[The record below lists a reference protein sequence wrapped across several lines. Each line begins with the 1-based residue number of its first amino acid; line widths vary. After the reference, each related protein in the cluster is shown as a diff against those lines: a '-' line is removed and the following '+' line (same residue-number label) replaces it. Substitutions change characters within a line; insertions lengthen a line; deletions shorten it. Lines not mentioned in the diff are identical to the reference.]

1 MAEVNFPIG
10 SRVAL
15 KDGMDAVYLLALPQA
30 EGFVRDHKVDPDGFP
45 LVYVEWDTD
54 HWRFNGQRD
63 GWTFEEH
70 FDLKE
75 RPSVS
80 EHEPK
85 PELSDFLAQL
95 QGEPPKISDEQAQEF
110 FDELSDALEHAT
122 DGEGFLLISVRRR
135 QTEEGE
141 VVVYPEIFAST
152 LTEEAGL
159 LLDAQLAQI
168 AALSYQDMIFK
179 LVDLVQKQ
187 RRQQ

>member
-1 MAEVNFPIG
+1 MEDKISIG

-30 EGFVRDHKVDPDGFP
+30 EGFVRDQKVDPDGFP

-75 RPSVS
+75 RSPI
-80 EHEPK
+80 EPEIQ
-85 PELSDFLAQL
+85 PDPDFLAQL
-95 QGEPPKISDEQAQEF
+95 SPEPPKITDEQAQEF
-110 FDELSDALEHAT
+110 FDELSDALEQAT
-122 DGEGFLLISVRRR
+122 DGEGFLLISVKRK
-135 QTEEGE
+135 QTEDGE
-141 VVVYPEIFAST
+141 LVYPEIFTST

-168 AALSYQDMIFK
+168 AALSYQEMILK
-179 LVDLVQKQ
+179 LVDLVQRQRKQ
-187 RRQQ
+187 K